1 MYIWI
6 LQQVLNM
13 TKKITKDSIPLLL
26 IYVLMM
32 ITLIKHVTSDITLH
46 QKHYVGFALILV
58 STFLYFFNRKW
69 FIHFF
74 FFVLLIGTFDLIHIF
89 YINMKITISFI
100 NINLIF
106 LIVFGIHL
114 ILNKLVDDNLFPEKK
129 KQA

>member
-1 MYIWI
+1 
-6 LQQVLNM
+6 M

-32 ITLIKHVTSDITLH
+32 VTLIKHVTSDITLH
-46 QKHYVGFALILV
+46 QKHYISFALILV

-69 FIHFF
+69 FVHFF

-114 ILNKLVDDNLFPEKK
+114 ILNKLIDDNLFPEKK
-129 KQA
+129 NKA